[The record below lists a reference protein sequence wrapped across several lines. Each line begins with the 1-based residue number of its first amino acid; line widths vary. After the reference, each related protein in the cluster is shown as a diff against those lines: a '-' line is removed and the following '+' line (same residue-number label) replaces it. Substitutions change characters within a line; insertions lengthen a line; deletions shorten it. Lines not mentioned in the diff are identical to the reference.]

1 MSQMADLGNV
11 AIRLRAHVHALTETI
26 GVRSVQT
33 PANLAAAGAYIRREF
48 EQLGDSVELQTY
60 RADGL
65 DVSNIIVER
74 KGAGRPDSVLVVGA
88 HYDTVWCT
96 PGADDN
102 ASAVAVMIE
111 TARLLKSDGLRD
123 TVRFVAFT
131 CEEPPHFF
139 TDTMG
144 SRVYAKRCR
153 SRNENL
159 TGMLCLEM
167 VGYFSDEPGSQN
179 VPAAFTLLT
188 GREAPKQ
195 GNFLAAAGNLN
206 SQDLASGFEQG
217 FARFSELPLI
227 SFCLPGS
234 VPEIQLSDNSSFW
247 DQGYPALMITDT
259 SFLRNPNYHEPTDRI
274 ETLDF
279 DRMAQVACGCAGAVR
294 QLCGGLPNG

>member
-1 MSQMADLGNV
+1 MSRVVDLVGLTG
-11 AIRLRAHVHALTETI
+11 RLREHVKMLAEVI
-26 GVRSVQT
+26 GIRSVTT

-48 EQLGDSVELQTY
+48 EQMGDSVELQTY
-60 RADGL
+60 SADGL
-65 DVSNIIVER
+65 EVSNLVVER
-74 KGAGRPDSVLVVGA
+74 KGEGRPGSILVVGA
-88 HYDTVWCT
+88 HFDTVRCT

-111 TARLLKSDGLRD
+111 MARLLKSEKLRD

-167 VGYFSDEPGSQN
+167 VGYFSDEPGTQR
-179 VPAAFTLLT
+179 VPAGFTLLT

-206 SQDLASGFEQG
+206 SRDLASGFEQG
-217 FARFSELPLI
+217 FVRHSELPLI

-234 VPEIQLSDNSSFW
+234 VPEIHLSDNSSFW
-247 DQGYPALMITDT
+247 DHGYPALMITDT
-259 SFLRNPNYHEPTDRI
+259 SYLRNPNYHEPTDRI

-279 DRMAQVACGCAGAVR
+279 DRMAQVAVGCVGAVR
-294 QLCGGLPNG
+294 QLCGELPSG